1 MFLEFL
7 GGSFQKRPQ
16 RMRKTRRRS
25 LPFLL
30 WFWPLLAALLL
41 PSLPAWADAP
51 FLPPMVNASFLA
63 SAKAFRF
70 KARMAPN
77 DIVILQWIAAP
88 KYHLYR
94 NRITVHLTPSS
105 AQLGPYT
112 LPPGRPMYIPGVGT
126 LAVYEGDTTT
136 LRVPV
141 HFTGRPPK
149 HIQVT
154 SSFQG
159 CANAGV
165 CYPLETK
172 TYTLTP
178 TAATRSPAAIA
189 TTFRTPPHPDASS
202 AVQTDPALASG
213 QYGQFAA
220 GLNGSQISLT
230 LLLFFIA
237 GLGLAF
243 TPCIFPMIPILS
255 SLVVGHG
262 DTQMTTRQSR
272 RHAFWIS
279 LAYVLGMAITYAV
292 AGVAA
297 AVTGSYLQAFF
308 QNPWVLSGFSALFV
322 LLALSM
328 FGFYE
333 LQIPTAIQSRLSR
346 YGKGGHFSSAFIMG
360 ILSALIVGPCVAAPL
375 AGALL
380 FIAHTGNLLLGGV
393 ALFLLALGMGVPL
406 LVIGTSAGHFLPKA
420 GAWMNGVK
428 AIFGVVLLGVA
439 IWFLS
444 RILPGPLTLAL
455 WAALAIISS
464 VYMGAF
470 KSPCNAKDQV
480 DRPGFRGDWKH
491 FFQGF
496 GLLIFAYG
504 IALGIGALAG
514 GTLVLEPLA
523 PFVVRDVT
531 ATTPQ
536 NATPHFTLVRSLP
549 QLQAVLTA
557 AKGHPVLVDF
567 WAKWCVE
574 CQRMDVETYDNPRV
588 EHALQPLT
596 LIRVDVTASDSASRE
611 LLHHFQLFG
620 PPAVLLVNPDGY
632 LVAQYEGYEGP
643 ETLLQHLQQK
653 LGNTMADH

>member
-1 MFLEFL
+1 
-7 GGSFQKRPQ
+7 
-16 RMRKTRRRS
+16 MRKTRQRS
-25 LPFLL
+25 LPLLL
-30 WFWPLLAALLL
+30 WFWPLLAAILL
-41 PSLPAWADAP
+41 PSLPAWANVPLLSPMANASP
-51 FLPPMVNASFLA
+51 FLAP
-63 SAKAFRF
+63 AKAFRF

-77 DIVILQWIAAP
+77 DVAVLQWIAAP

-112 LPPGRPMYIPGVGT
+112 LPPGKPMHIPGVGT

-136 LRVPV
+136 IRVPV
-141 HFTGRPPK
+141 HFTGSPPK

-172 TYTLTP
+172 AYTLIP
-178 TAATRSPAAIA
+178 TAVTRNTATMA
-189 TTFRTPPHPDASS
+189 TTSSTPPHPTAS
-202 AVQTDPALASG
+202 PAMQIHPARASG
-213 QYGQFAA
+213 QYSQFAA
-220 GLNGSQISLT
+220 GLNGSEIPLT

-262 DTQMTTRQSR
+262 DAQMTTRQSR

-279 LAYVLGMAITYAV
+279 LAYVLGMALTYAV

-297 AVTGSYLQAFF
+297 AATGSYLQAFF

-328 FGFYE
+328 FGFYA
-333 LQIPTAIQSRLSR
+333 LQMPTAIQSRLSR

-380 FIAHTGNLLLGGV
+380 FIAHTGNLLLGGI

-470 KSPCNAKDQV
+470 HSPSNAQN
-480 DRPGFRGDWKH
+480 REHGGWKY
-491 FFQGF
+491 FAQGF
-496 GLLIFAYG
+496 GLLVFAYG

-523 PFVVRDVT
+523 PFVDRDVT
-531 ATTPQ
+531 ATTSQ
-536 NATPHFTLVRSLP
+536 NATPHFTMVRSLP
-549 QLQAVLTA
+549 QLQAALTA
-557 AKGHPVLVDF
+557 AKGHPLLVDF

-596 LIRVDVTASDSASRE
+596 LIRVDVTASNAASRE

-620 PPAVLLVNPDGY
+620 PPAVLLVNPDGRM
-632 LVAQYEGYEGP
+632 VAQYEGYEGP

-653 LGNTMADH
+653 LVN

>member
-1 MFLEFL
+1 MLLEFL
-7 GGSFQKRPQ
+7 GGPFQKRPQ
-16 RMRKTRRRS
+16 RMRKTRQRS
-25 LPFLL
+25 LPLLL
-30 WFWPLLAALLL
+30 WFWPLLAAMLL
-41 PSLPAWADAP
+41 PSQPAWANAP
-51 FLPPMVNASFLA
+51 FLSPMASASPFLA
-63 SAKAFRF
+63 PAKAFRF
-70 KARMAPN
+70 KAHMAPN
-77 DIVILQWIAAP
+77 NIVVLQWIAAP

-112 LPPGRPMYIPGVGT
+112 LPPGKPMHIPGVGT

-136 LRVPV
+136 IRVPV
-141 HFTGRPPK
+141 HFTGSPPK

-172 TYTLTP
+172 AYTLTP
-178 TAATRSPAAIA
+178 TAVTRNTATMA
-189 TTFRTPPHPDASS
+189 TTSSTPPHPTAS
-202 AVQTDPALASG
+202 PAMQIHPARASG
-213 QYGQFAA
+213 QYSQFAA
-220 GLNGSQISLT
+220 GLNGSEIPLT

-262 DTQMTTRQSR
+262 DAQMTTRQSR

-279 LAYVLGMAITYAV
+279 LAYVLGMALTYAV

-333 LQIPTAIQSRLSR
+333 LQMPTAIQSRLSR

-380 FIAHTGNLLLGGV
+380 FIAHTGNLLLGGI

-470 KSPCNAKDQV
+470 HSASNAQN
-480 DRPGFRGDWKH
+480 REHGGWKH
-491 FFQGF
+491 FAQGF
-496 GLLIFAYG
+496 GLLVFAYG

-523 PFVVRDVT
+523 PFVDRDVT

-536 NATPHFTLVRSLP
+536 NATPHFTMVRSLS
-549 QLQAVLTA
+549 QLQAALTA

-596 LIRVDVTASDSASRE
+596 LIRVDVTASNAASRE

-620 PPAVLLVNPDGY
+620 PPAVLLVNPDGRM
-632 LVAQYEGYEGP
+632 VAQYEGYEGP

-653 LGNTMADH
+653 LVN

>member
-1 MFLEFL
+1 MLLEFL

-16 RMRKTRRRS
+16 RMRKTRQRS

-30 WFWPLLAALLL
+30 WFWPLLAAMLL
-41 PSLPAWADAP
+41 PSLPAWANVPLLSPMANASP
-51 FLPPMVNASFLA
+51 FLAP
-63 SAKAFRF
+63 AKAFRF
-70 KARMAPN
+70 KAHMAPN
-77 DIVILQWIAAP
+77 NIVVLQWIAAP

-112 LPPGRPMYIPGVGT
+112 LPPGKPMRIPGVGT

-136 LRVPV
+136 IRVPV

-172 TYTLTP
+172 AYTLTP
-178 TAATRSPAAIA
+178 TAVTRNTATMA
-189 TTFRTPPHPDASS
+189 TTSSTPPHPTAS
-202 AVQTDPALASG
+202 PAMQIHPARASG
-213 QYGQFAA
+213 QYSQFAA
-220 GLNGSQISLT
+220 GLNGSEIPLT

-262 DTQMTTRQSR
+262 DAQMTTRQSR

-279 LAYVLGMAITYAV
+279 LAYVLGMALTYAV

-297 AVTGSYLQAFF
+297 AATGSYLQAFF

-328 FGFYE
+328 FGFYA
-333 LQIPTAIQSRLSR
+333 LQMPTAIQSRLSR

-380 FIAHTGNLLLGGV
+380 FIAHTGNLVLGGV

-470 KSPCNAKDQV
+470 HSPSNAQN
-480 DRPGFRGDWKH
+480 REHGGWKH
-491 FFQGF
+491 FAQGF
-496 GLLIFAYG
+496 GLLVFAYG

-523 PFVVRDVT
+523 PFVDRDVT

-536 NATPHFTLVRSLP
+536 NATPHFTMVRSLP
-549 QLQAVLTA
+549 QLQAALTA

-596 LIRVDVTASDSASRE
+596 LIRVDVTASNAASRE

-620 PPAVLLVNPDGY
+620 PPAVLLVNPDGRM
-632 LVAQYEGYEGP
+632 VAQYEGYEGP

-653 LGNTMADH
+653 LVN